1 MNAQTLSDAATID
14 TFVKDAT
21 GQTVIVTGSNRGIGL
36 GWIKHYLNAG
46 DSVVATCRTP
56 AEATDLIVLKE
67 EYGSKL
73 LIEQLDVSNEEHFDR
88 LGEALARHRVCI
100 DIAINNAGSGSG
112 KPFGEWNT
120 ESFAITFQVHTI
132 GSALFAQMVTPLLN
146 DGAKMV
152 LTTSGVGSITRANR
166 QNEMDAYAIAKAGV
180 NMLAKRL
187 SVRLADRNIVVIAF
201 TPGSVLTNMNS
212 NGTISVEESVG
223 LMTSTLDKL
232 TIEASGGFFQND
244 GTVVPW

>member
-1 MNAQTLSDAATID
+1 MDE
-14 TFVKDAT
+14 FVKDVA
-21 GQTVIVTGSNRGIGL
+21 GQTVIITGSNRGIGL
-36 GWIKHYLNAG
+36 GWVKHYLNAG
-46 DSVVATCRTP
+46 DSVIATCRTP
-56 AEATDLIVLKE
+56 EEATDLIALKE
-67 EYGSKL
+67 EYGNKL
-73 LIEQLDVSNEEHFDR
+73 LIVQLELANEEDFKR
-88 LGEALARHRVCI
+88 LGDALAEHNVCI

-112 KPFGEWNT
+112 KPFGEWDS

-180 NMLAKRL
+180 NMLAKRM
-187 SVRLADRNIVVIAF
+187 SVRLADRNIIVAAL
-201 TPGSVLTNMNS
+201 TPGSVLTGMNP

-223 LMTSTLDKL
+223 LMSSTLDKL
-232 TIEASGGFFQND
+232 TVEDSGSFFQND

>member
-1 MNAQTLSDAATID
+1 MNAQMPSDAATID
-14 TFVKDAT
+14 AFVENVA

-36 GWIKHYLNAG
+36 GWVKHYLNAG
-46 DSVVATCRTP
+46 DSVIATCRTP
-56 AEATDLIVLKE
+56 EEATDLIALKE
-67 EYGSKL
+67 EYGNKL
-73 LIEQLDVSNEEHFDR
+73 LILQLELANEEDFKR
-88 LGEALARHRVCI
+88 LGDALADRNVCI

-112 KPFGEWNT
+112 KPFGEWDS
-120 ESFAITFQVHTI
+120 ESFAITFEVHTI

-152 LTTSGVGSITRANR
+152 LTSSGVGSITRANR

-180 NMLAKRL
+180 NMLARRL
-187 SVRLADRNIVVIAF
+187 SVRLADRNIMVVAV
-201 TPGSVLTNMNS
+201 TPGSVLTGMNP

-223 LMTSTLDKL
+223 LMSRTLDKL
-232 TIEASGGFFQND
+232 TIEDSGGFFQNN